1 MNLRLTAPL
10 SKSNE
15 LRPEEQHSDAGER
28 TATERH
34 FSFEGAHTQTS
45 NPGQLQ
51 LYRDRRRIRGTDFV
65 SNPPRFL
72 FQRTNR
78 KACAGVTIAEILRDP
93 RFKTA
98 AAFALRYMNK
108 VVYKQF

>member
-28 TATERH
+28 TATERP
-34 FSFEGAHTQTS
+34 FSSEGVHTQTS

-78 KACAGVTIAEILRDP
+78 KACAGVTVAEILRDP

-98 AAFALRYMNK
+98 AAFALRYVHE
-108 VVYKQF
+108 VV